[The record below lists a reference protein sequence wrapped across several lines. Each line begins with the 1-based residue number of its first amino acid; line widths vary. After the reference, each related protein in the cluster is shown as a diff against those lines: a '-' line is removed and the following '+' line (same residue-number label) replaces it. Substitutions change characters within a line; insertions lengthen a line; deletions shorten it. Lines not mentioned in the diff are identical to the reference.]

1 MVGCFLMERSL
12 MFERLYNYMLN
23 YPIRLYE
30 PLLIVIFLW
39 LSRIA
44 IKVIKS
50 KKVDYIAEKIPLS
63 HWDAKGFERLE
74 QVGLL
79 EYKYRLVFTYIEFV
93 CCWIVAILYCLIIF
107 VKCYSFIK

>member
-1 MVGCFLMERSL
+1 MTERSP
-12 MFERLYNYMLN
+12 MFERLYNYMFN
-23 YPIRLYE
+23 YPIRIYE

-44 IKVIKS
+44 INVIKS
-50 KKVDYIAEKIPLS
+50 KKVDYIAEKIPPS
-63 HWDAKGFERLE
+63 HWDAKGFERPE

-79 EYKYRLVFTYIEFV
+79 EYKYRLVFAYIEFV